1 MTAEPALA
9 SDGLRAIPG
18 GLATPSGVRIPRYGA
33 RQSPLG
39 DPAPLACTVAKTAVE
54 VVLGGDGLETLTRWI
69 ASDVSESLAAQHSL
83 ARRAGRRGGVARIE
97 RARVCRVSQR
107 AAEVSLVASVR
118 GRALAVAM
126 RLEEIHGRWLATVIE
141 VV

>member
-1 MTAEPALA
+1 MSAEPALA
-9 SDGLRAIPG
+9 SGGLRALPG
-18 GLATPSGVRIPRYGA
+18 GAPAIPRYGV
-33 RQSPLG
+33 RQQPLG

-54 VVLGGDGLETLTRWI
+54 VILGGDGIDTLTRWI
-69 ASDVSESLAAQHSL
+69 ATDVRESLAVQHSL

-107 AAEVSLVASVR
+107 AAEVSIVATAR
-118 GRALAVAM
+118 GRAMAVAM
-126 RLEEIHGRWLATVIE
+126 RFEEIRGRWLATVIE